1 MSVIDRYYPS
11 DIQNIWSDYHKY
23 KVWLDIEVTVCKVR
37 GELGQIPPAD
47 LRVILNSAD
56 FDLDR
61 IKEIEAEVHHDVIAF
76 LSSVAEKVGPPSR
89 HIHYGL
95 TSSDILD
102 TAIAILLKQSLKL
115 ILDDLDKL
123 IAEVKKK
130 ALAYKHTPMMG
141 RTHGVHAEPITVG
154 IKFLSFF
161 EQLNRSRHKLLTAL
175 DDISYGKLSGP
186 VGVYGAINPDVEI
199 KALNLLG
206 LKPEPVATQIV
217 PRDRHLSVVMSLSY
231 TAAALERIA
240 LQIRLLQRTEIGEF
254 TEPFRK
260 GQKGSSAMPH
270 KRNPIICERICG
282 LARIFR
288 GHLVEAMENVSLWD
302 ERDISHSSVER
313 ILFPQSTSILLYLI
327 RLSEQVIKDM
337 EINLTSIKQNIELS
351 NHRYLSGPLLLN
363 LCSRGMERDNA
374 YRLVQQI
381 AMQAQQQQT
390 SFAQAAKEN
399 KTVRSILNN
408 EDIEKLTADDEI
420 KKYVE
425 IIFNRV
431 LTKEE
436 DDVFSK

>member
-1 MSVIDRYYPS
+1 MSVIDRYYPQ
-11 DIQNIWSDYHKY
+11 DIKNIWSDYHKY
-23 KVWLDIEVTVCKVR
+23 KVWLDIELTVCKVR
-37 GELGQIPPAD
+37 GELGLIPPSD
-47 LRVILNSAD
+47 LHTILTKAD

-76 LSSVAEKVGPPSR
+76 LSSVAEKVGTPSR

-102 TAIAILLKQSLKL
+102 TANALLLKQCLEL
-115 ILDDLDKL
+115 ILNGLDNL
-123 IAEVKKK
+123 IEEVKKK
-130 ALAYKHTPMMG
+130 ALAYKYTPMMG

-161 EQLNRSRHKLLTAL
+161 EQLNRCRDKLFTAL

-186 VGVYGAINPDVEI
+186 VGLYGAINPEVEI
-199 KALNLLG
+199 KALNILG

-217 PRDRHLSVVMSLSY
+217 PRDRHLSVIMSLSY
-231 TAAALERIA
+231 TATAVERIA
-240 LQIRLLQRTEIGEF
+240 LQIRLLQRTEIDEF
-254 TEPFRK
+254 AEPFRK

-270 KRNPIICERICG
+270 KKNPILCERICG

-327 RLSEQVIKDM
+327 RLGAQIIKDM
-337 EINLTSIKQNIELS
+337 EINLTSIKKNIELS

-363 LCSRGMERDNA
+363 LCNRGMERDKA
-374 YRLVQQI
+374 YRLVQKI
-381 AMQAQQQQT
+381 AMQAQQQQI
-390 SFAQAAKEN
+390 SFAALVKEDEE
-399 KTVRSILNN
+399 VRNILND
-408 EDIEKLTADDEI
+408 EDINKLTTADEI